1 MKLNIDKVRKKKDSH
16 ESIQQKKDNS
26 FERLRQCACRETMER
41 CWKKIMVVKG
51 FDNVRVEKQW
61 GVVNIVQN
69 GTQNMCV
76 TKDDIDALKQKGR

>member
-1 MKLNIDKVRKKKDSH
+1 
-16 ESIQQKKDNS
+16 
-26 FERLRQCACRETMER
+26 
-41 CWKKIMVVKG
+41 MVVKG

-61 GVVNIVQN
+61 GVVSIVQN